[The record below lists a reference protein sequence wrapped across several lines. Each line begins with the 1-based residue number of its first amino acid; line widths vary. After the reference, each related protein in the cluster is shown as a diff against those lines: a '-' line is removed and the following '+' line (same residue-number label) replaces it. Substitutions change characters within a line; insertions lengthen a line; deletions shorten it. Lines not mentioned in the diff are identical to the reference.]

1 MSDSSGSRNER
12 LRTLLG
18 QAVQCLSSDGSV
30 NVDTGS
36 TLSNTGNSSLSL
48 PGASRTST
56 PLGREK
62 VWQREGY
69 IERNSLFNCKRKTDR
84 KGKGPSHK
92 RKRVAKWNHEFI
104 CLAKKDQSK
113 TPSAM
118 ERSVL
123 ITAGDTEC
131 YL

>member
-1 MSDSSGSRNER
+1 MSNSSESRNER

-30 NVDTGS
+30 NVNS
-36 TLSNTGNSSLSL
+36 ASSNSSLSL
-48 PGASRTST
+48 PGTSCTST
-56 PLGREK
+56 PLGRER
-62 VWQREGY
+62 VWQREGH
-69 IERNSLFNCKRKTDR
+69 IERNSLFNYKRKTDR

-92 RKRVAKWNHEFI
+92 KKRVAKWNHEFI

-123 ITAGDTEC
+123 ITAGDV
-131 YL
+131 